1 MLKHNCQ
8 EGEGA
13 WLAGCVPLGGGLLPL
28 QGILCPVGS
37 SPGLPRDL
45 CCASQ
50 PFTSEIQSLGK
61 LEYRRGKK
69 KCKQSRII

>member
-1 MLKHNCQ
+1 MLKHNWQ

-13 WLAGCVPLGGGLLPL
+13 WLAGCAPLGGGLLPL
-28 QGILCPVGS
+28 YGILFPVDS
-37 SPGLPRDL
+37 SPGLLHDL

-69 KCKQSRII
+69 KCEQSRII